1 MPGKIDWQLVMNYGS
16 DAILALIVLVIGVLS
31 SRWAQ
36 RAVVRIC
43 TKAKLDNTLARFF
56 SKMARWAA
64 LGLTA
69 MFVLDTF
76 GIDVS
81 SFAVVLGAMGLA
93 VGMALQGT
101 LGHFASGVMLLI
113 FRPFK
118 VGDTIN
124 VAGVSG
130 VVFEIDLFS
139 TAIDTFDNRR
149 LIVPNSNVFGKT
161 IENLSHHQTRRIQV
175 DVGTSYDADIETTR
189 AVLEKVVAANEYRLA
204 DKNGDVI
211 LVALG
216 DSAVNWTIRIW
227 CNRSDVGACKQQLI
241 SQAKSALEGAGIEL
255 PFPQLQIHKSE

>member
-1 MPGKIDWQLVMNYGS
+1 MPDSIDWQLIWDYGS
-16 DAILALIVLVIGVLS
+16 EAILALLVAFIGMLGS
-31 SRWAQ
+31 SWVMRLVRNVCV
-36 RAVVRIC
+36 RAKI
-43 TKAKLDNTLARFF
+43 DETLTRFF
-56 SKMARWAA
+56 SKMARWAV
-64 LGLTA
+64 LGITVL
-69 MFVLDTF
+69 FVLDTF

-93 VGMALQGT
+93 IGMALQGT
-101 LGHFASGVMLLI
+101 LGHFASGIMLLI

-161 IENLSHHQTRRIQV
+161 IENLSHHNTRRAQI
-175 DVGTSYDADIETTR
+175 DVGTTYSAQVDATR
-189 AVLEKVVAANEYRLA
+189 AVLEKVVAANEFRLT
-204 DKNGDVI
+204 DKSGDVI

-216 DSAVNWTIRIW
+216 DSAVNWTLRVW
-227 CNRSDVGACKQQLI
+227 CERSNFGSCKQ
-241 SQAKSALEGAGIEL
+241 ALLRDTKDALDSAGIDM
-255 PFPQLQIHKSE
+255 PFPQLQINRSE